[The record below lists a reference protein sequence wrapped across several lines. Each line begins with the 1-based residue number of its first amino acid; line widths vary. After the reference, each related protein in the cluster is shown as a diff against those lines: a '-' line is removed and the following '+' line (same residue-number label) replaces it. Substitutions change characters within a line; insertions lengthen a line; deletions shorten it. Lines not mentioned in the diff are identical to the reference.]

1 MVKLEAKFIV
11 FWEESKLRSGVVFVR
26 ILRVTVLA
34 DLLRTNL
41 EVINF
46 VLIGF
51 VCCYNIGII
60 RIINGYL
67 ILYNN

>member
-1 MVKLEAKFIV
+1 MVNLEAKFIV
-11 FWEESKLRSGVVFVR
+11 LWEESKLRSEVVFVR
-26 ILRVTVLA
+26 ILRATVSA
-34 DLLRTNL
+34 DLLRTDL

-46 VLIGF
+46 ILIGF

-60 RIINGYL
+60 CISNGYV